1 MTGVPAGWSGGLSR
15 GIPRSRAERRPALL
29 RGLPQP
35 GAPLL
40 VIVAKVPGI
49 ATDTDTAGMVV
60 LYTAVSGALVYRELT
75 PRAVL
80 TSGAIV
86 MTVAT
91 SQAFCSLV
99 LMGGAGRMIQKLLLS
114 ISQNRYALPMV
125 INVALLILGTAM
137 DPLPVMLI
145 LSAILFPLTSG
156 LGVDPE
162 HLGDVTVFI
171 PSQLLQDC
179 RRRPHAPD
187 PQSRGR
193 RQVQHVA
200 HYVVTADFGL
210 ALDKEGI
217 SEAAWDALPTEQQ
230 ELLQTTFDEM
240 EETAYSAAGNS
251 GKEKDLAAWAEAN
264 GPDPV
269 IDLDASSLAEQL
281 APLNARLANEACGGG
296 AWATLQSPGAARA
309 VPAPTR
315 PDQSRGPVTRAPP
328 GLSAASAPR
337 RRRPRTTDPPTP
349 IARASAP
356 KAGSGRTS
364 PPAPTPRDP
373 RPARRAPHPRWG
385 RCGAGNPTRSSR
397 RARRRNLPRRRKAA
411 TRPR

>member
-1 MTGVPAGWSGGLSR
+1 M
-15 GIPRSRAERRPALL
+15 
-29 RGLPQP
+29 
-35 GAPLL
+35 
-40 VIVAKVPGI
+40 PGI
-49 ATDTDTAGMVV
+49 ATPTDTAGMVV
-60 LYTAVSGALVYRELT
+60 LYTAVPGALVYRELT

-80 TSGAIV
+80 DAAIGAVLTPGAIM
-86 MTVAT
+86 MTGAT

-99 LMGGAGRMIQKLLLS
+99 IMGGAGRMIQELLLS
-114 ISQNRYALPMV
+114 ISQNRYVLPMV
-125 INVALLILGTAM
+125 INVALLILGTSM

-145 LSAILFPLTSG
+145 LSAILFPLMSG

-162 HLGDVTVFI
+162 QLGDVTVFI
-171 PSQLLQDC
+171 PDQLLQNC

-251 GKEKDLAAWAEAN
+251 GKEKDLAARAEAN

-269 IDLDASSLAEQL
+269 IDS
-281 APLNARLANEACGGG
+281 
-296 AWATLQSPGAARA
+296 T
-309 VPAPTR
+309 
-315 PDQSRGPVTRAPP
+315 
-328 GLSAASAPR
+328 PR
-337 RRRPRTTDPPTP
+337 RWRNDWRR
-349 IARASAP
+349 
-356 KAGSGRTS
+356 
-364 PPAPTPRDP
+364 
-373 RPARRAPHPRWG
+373 
-385 RCGAGNPTRSSR
+385 
-397 RARRRNLPRRRKAA
+397 
-411 TRPR
+411 